1 MSELTQQPSAVNW
14 TRFAPILLFAAIAA
28 GLGFSL
34 TNDPKKMPSTLID
47 RPIPPIAL
55 PTLEGAPGG
64 LSTQDITGKV
74 ALINVFAS
82 WCPGCRV
89 EHPTLVRI
97 AKDAVVPL
105 YGINW
110 KDKPGDGAKWL
121 KANKSPYIKVGDD
134 ASGRLGIDMGVT
146 GVPETF
152 VVDRTGRIRYRHA
165 GPITEDVWQ
174 ETFEPL
180 LASLRS
186 ER

>member
-1 MSELTQQPSAVNW
+1 MMSATSSTSSRLLQ
-14 TRFAPILLFAAIAA
+14 FAPLAVFAAIAV
-28 GLGFSL
+28 GLGFAL

-47 RPIPPIAL
+47 RPVPVMAL
-55 PTLEGAPGG
+55 PPLERGTDGG
-64 LSTQDITGKV
+64 LSNQDFAGKV

-82 WCPGCRV
+82 WCQGCRV
-89 EHPTLVRI
+89 EHPMLLDI
-97 AKDAVVPL
+97 AKEGAIPL
-105 YGINW
+105 FGINW
-110 KDKPGDGAKWL
+110 KDKPGDGLKWL
-121 KANKSPYIKVGDD
+121 KAHKSPYLKVGDD

-165 GPITEDVWQ
+165 GPITPDVWA
-174 ETFEPL
+174 ETFTPL